1 MAWSTTLL
9 ADLFKA
15 ANENT
20 GNEPSV
26 SCFHRAFD
34 ELSSYVIRIES
45 KLAEIEAQE
54 PVRWSWKLTNGYLVN
69 MYESKEDAIS
79 DMTGFGEGDPVALYS
94 LPVQPSPAVAVHD
107 GEDILRTAQDEIDI
121 FERPSVD
128 TSRKLMEEV
137 ERLRAMLSTPTPPSA
152 EQVTRLPAKIGNQ
165 NFPIGTPVNH
175 ILNAAYFHFGRNDD
189 NTLVEQPNS
198 AAVEHKPIY
207 QVCDEFGTAWI
218 DTTKGHYEMRERAGK
233 DHRIVYLNPPTKP
246 QRITEQDAREIFD
259 CLVVY
264 YGIKT
269 GPIDFECWVSGIGHA
284 LLDKLNENRE
294 PDYKAHEWQPIE
306 TVPKNG
312 SVILLSNEYGVW
324 IGHYKPVYPSGFCPD
339 NPWFSLMLN
348 HEYMQKPLSL
358 IPKAWMSLE
367 SIAKASA
374 STDSGVE

>member
-94 LPVQPSPAVAVHD
+94 LPVQPSPAVAVTDHTIPD
-107 GEDILRTAQDEIDI
+107 EDRIDQVSLAMRKAYSLGQTYWMQADSESLSQQRKSDATAEK
-121 FERPSVD
+121 FEA
-128 TSRKLMEEV
+128 LMEETK
-137 ERLRAMLSTPTPPSA
+137 AMLSSTPTPPSA

-198 AAVEHKPIY
+198 AAVRSIRWRDLL
-207 QVCDEFGTAWI
+207 CF
-218 DTTKGHYEMRERAGK
+218 TK
-233 DHRIVYLNPPTKP
+233 
-246 QRITEQDAREIFD
+246 REI
-259 CLVVY
+259 
-264 YGIKT
+264 K
-269 GPIDFECWVSGIGHA
+269 S
-284 LLDKLNENRE
+284 
-294 PDYKAHEWQPIE
+294 DYK
-306 TVPKNG
+306 
-312 SVILLSNEYGVW
+312 
-324 IGHYKPVYPSGFCPD
+324 
-339 NPWFSLMLN
+339 
-348 HEYMQKPLSL
+348 
-358 IPKAWMSLE
+358 
-367 SIAKASA
+367 
-374 STDSGVE
+374 